1 MDVIELPDQV
11 SPKSPIQVEPL
22 SCGDSDHPDTVSD
35 YRVGVAASPGAP
47 AQYESELI
55 ASPPLC
61 VITRGA
67 EGSTFYSSA
76 GREQVEI
83 PVAPAE
89 NRDPTGAGDAYLA
102 GVVFGMARGFSIPVI
117 GRVASLAA
125 AYAIEQRGC
134 QEHRFTPAEF
144 TRRYRAAFG
153 PAPEIEAYSAAQR
166 AS

>member
-1 MDVIELPDQV
+1 VPYLYDPGKQMPRLEPRQILDYLGDAATLIANDYELAMMAHKTG
-11 SPKSPIQVEPL
+11 KSE
-22 SCGDSDHPDTVSD
+22 
-35 YRVGVAASPGAP
+35 A
-47 AQYESELI
+47 ELI
-55 ASPPLC
+55 ASPALC
-61 VITRGA
+61 VVTRGA
-67 EGSTFYSSA
+67 EGSTFYSSR

-134 QEHRFTPAEF
+134 QEHCFTPAEF
-144 TRRYRAAFG
+144 ARRYLAAFG
-153 PAPEIEAYSAAQR
+153 PTPEIEAYAAAQQ